1 MAKKD
6 FRGEVWNN
14 VDERVM
20 SELMRINAEEVDG
33 KVGHDRY
40 TAAANEYLQS
50 FFDGKIEVIYT
61 INGTAANIIGLKALL
76 SSYGSVICAEQA
88 HINTYECGAL
98 EYNLGNKILTITS
111 EDAKITPAMIDELL
125 VLHASHGYYSQVVA
139 ITQPTELGAVYTVE
153 EIRALADYAHEKG
166 MKLFVDGARLGAALA
181 ALGVTLREMM
191 ADTGVDVFTVGGT
204 KAGAMFGEAVV
215 FTEGSIPTAS
225 EYMLKQSMQH
235 IDKSKFLGAQMLC
248 LFENDRWVKNF
259 AHANDMAKL
268 LEARLLEKGI
278 EIYFPVQSNMVF
290 CVLDKEALAKANKVY
305 DLKYW
310 YPDKK
315 VARIATT
322 FATKAED
329 VLRLVDAME

>member
-1 MAKKD
+1 
-6 FRGEVWNN
+6 
-14 VDERVM
+14 
-20 SELMRINAEEVDG
+20 
-33 KVGHDRY
+33 
-40 TAAANEYLQS
+40 
-50 FFDGKIEVIYT
+50 
-61 INGTAANIIGLKALL
+61 
-76 SSYGSVICAEQA
+76 
-88 HINTYECGAL
+88 
-98 EYNLGNKILTITS
+98 
-111 EDAKITPAMIDELL
+111 
-125 VLHASHGYYSQVVA
+125 
-139 ITQPTELGAVYTVE
+139 
-153 EIRALADYAHEKG
+153 
-166 MKLFVDGARLGAALA
+166 
-181 ALGVTLREMM
+181 MM